1 MKMKPENPKPSIK
14 PGPKPEVL
22 TIPGKWEDAVKTS
35 LGKKKPV
42 GGWPK

>member
-1 MKMKPENPKPSIK
+1 MKKKTKTPKPSTTR
-14 PGPKPEVL
+14 GPKPEVL

-35 LGKKKPV
+35 LGKKKPT

>member
-1 MKMKPENPKPSIK
+1 MKTETPKPIIKRGSKPEI
-14 PGPKPEVL
+14 L

-35 LGKKKPV
+35 LSKKKPS